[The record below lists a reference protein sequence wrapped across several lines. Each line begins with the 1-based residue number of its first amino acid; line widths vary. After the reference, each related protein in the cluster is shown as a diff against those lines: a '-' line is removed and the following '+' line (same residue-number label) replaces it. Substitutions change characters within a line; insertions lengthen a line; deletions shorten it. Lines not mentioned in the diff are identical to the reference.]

1 MPKPLSRRRFLTV
14 SATVSGGLM
23 LAWHLPASGTARPF
37 ETAPAETGEINAWLV
52 INPDNTVVVR
62 VAQSEMGQGV
72 FTALP
77 MLVAEELHAD
87 WTRVRAE
94 HADVNRHMREN
105 KVYRRMSTGGSG
117 AVRHSREYLLRAGAE
132 ARERLVRAAAQRW
145 GVAADTCRAAASRV
159 HHDATGRVLTFGAVA
174 AEAAAIELDDIE
186 IGLKPWRSFQL
197 LGTSQKRLDAA
208 AKIDG
213 SAVFGSDIRLP
224 DMVHAAI
231 AHCPVQGGTL
241 QSHDAAALA
250 GIRGVLTTVALSNAV
265 AVVADSS
272 WRARRALAELPV
284 VWNMGVGAGTR
295 SSDWDAAF
303 QQALGGDAAPVEHVG
318 DPDAAFANPS
328 GRVVEADYLAPYLAH
343 ACMEPLNC
351 TVHLQPERVDVW
363 VGTQNPE
370 AALAAVA
377 EASGLAPEQVYV
389 HTCWLGG
396 GFGIR
401 SHTAHITEAVQI
413 AKAVGKP
420 VQVLWSR
427 EEDTRQGRYRPM
439 SAFRFRAALDPE
451 GRPTAYASH
460 TVTHSILSGLRAD
473 LVTNGVDATS
483 VEGLGPPIY
492 AFAHRDVRHTI
503 RNTHLATWFWR
514 AVGASQNGWA
524 LESFMDEVAH
534 AAGADPIS
542 LRRALVASQPAA
554 VAVLDRLREA
564 SDWVRPLPAGRGR
577 GVALFECFGT
587 LVGQVAEV
595 TVGPTGALRVDR
607 VVTVLDCGHVVNP
620 SIVEAQ
626 VESCIIY
633 GLTAALYGKITVE
646 DGRVREGNFDTYRML
661 TLAETPT
668 METHLELSRGASWGG
683 VGEPALAPLAA
694 AVCNAIFQA
703 TGRRLRTLP
712 ILQHDLTPLAQ
723 KPDAVSA

>member
-1 MPKPLSRRRFLTV
+1 
-14 SATVSGGLM
+14 M
-23 LAWHLPASGTARPF
+23 LAWHLPAGSVARPF
-37 ETAPAETGEINAWLV
+37 ERASAESGEINAWLV
-52 INPDNTVVVR
+52 INADNTVVVR

-87 WTRVRAE
+87 WTLVRAE
-94 HADVNRHMREN
+94 HADVNRHVRED

-117 AVRHSREYLLRAGAE
+117 AVRHSREYLQRAGAE

-145 GVAADTCRAAASRV
+145 GVPADTCRAAASRV
-159 HHDATGRVLTFGAVA
+159 HHDATGRVLTYGAVA
-174 AEAAAIELDDIE
+174 AEAAAVDLDGIE
-186 IGLKPWRSFQL
+186 IGLKPWRSFEL

-208 AKIDG
+208 AKVDG
-213 SAVFGSDIRLP
+213 SAVFGIDIRLP
-224 DMVHAAI
+224 GMVYAAI

-241 QSHDAAALA
+241 QSHDAAVLL
-250 GIRGVLTTVALSNAV
+250 GRRGVLTTVALSNAV

-272 WRARRALAELPV
+272 WRALRALADLPV
-284 VWNMGVGAGTR
+284 VWNMGAGAGSR
-295 SSDWDAAF
+295 SSDWDSEF
-303 QQALGGDAAPVEHVG
+303 QQALGGDAAPVERVG
-318 DPDAAFANPS
+318 DPDAAFANAS
-328 GRVVEADYLAPYLAH
+328 GRVVEADYRVPYLAH

-377 EASGLAPEQVYV
+377 EASGFAPAQVYV
-389 HTCWLGG
+389 HNCWLGG

-460 TVTHSILSGLRAD
+460 TVTHSILAGMRAD
-473 LVTNGVDATS
+473 LVANGVDATS

-492 AFAHRDVRHTI
+492 AFSHRDVRHTI

-534 AAGADPIS
+534 AAGADPIAF
-542 LRRALVASQPAA
+542 RRALVAPQPAA
-554 VAVLDRLREA
+554 VAVLDRLREV
-564 SDWVRPLPAGRGR
+564 SGWSRPLPAGRGR
-577 GVALFECFGT
+577 GVALFESFGT
-587 LVGQVAEV
+587 IVGQVAEV
-595 TVGPTGALRVDR
+595 SVGPTGALRVDR

-626 VESCIIY
+626 VESCIVY

-661 TLAETPT
+661 TLAETPK

-683 VGEPALAPLAA
+683 VGEPALAPVAA

-703 TGRRLRTLP
+703 TGRRVRALP
-712 ILQHDLTPLAQ
+712 ILQHDLTPLQQ

>member
-1 MPKPLSRRRFLTV
+1 MPMLLSRRGFLSA
-14 SATVSGGLM
+14 SATVSGGLL
-23 LAWHLPASGTARPF
+23 LAWHLPAGGTARPF
-37 ETAPAETGEINAWLV
+37 DAAPSASGEINAWLL
-52 INPDNTVVVR
+52 INRDNTVVVR

-87 WTRVRAE
+87 WSLVRAE
-94 HADVNRHMREN
+94 HADANRHVREQQ
-105 KVYRRMSTGGSG
+105 VYRRMSTGGSG
-117 AVRHSREYLLRAGAE
+117 AVRHSREYLQRAGAE
-132 ARERLVRAAAQRW
+132 ARERLIRAAAARW
-145 GVAADTCRAAASRV
+145 GVPPDSCRAAASHV

-174 AEAAAIELDDIE
+174 AEAATVNLDGVDIALKTWQQFELV
-186 IGLKPWRSFQL
+186 
-197 LGTSQKRLDAA
+197 GTSQTRLDAA
-208 AKIDG
+208 AKVDG
-213 SAVFGSDIRLP
+213 SAVFGIDIRLP
-224 DMVHAAI
+224 GMLYAAI

-241 QSHDAAALA
+241 QDHDAKALM
-250 GIRGVLTTVALSNAV
+250 GRRGVLTTVALANAV
-265 AVVADSS
+265 AVVADNS
-272 WRARRALAELPV
+272 WRAQRALAELSIT
-284 VWNMGVGAGTR
+284 WQEGEGAGTR
-295 SSDWDAAF
+295 SADWDAEF
-303 QQALGGDAAPVEHVG
+303 LQALGGPAAQVERVG
-318 DPDAAFANPS
+318 EPDDAFANAAV
-328 GRVVEADYLAPYLAH
+328 RVVEADYRVPYLAH

-351 TVHLQPERVDVW
+351 TVHLQADRADVW

-370 AALAAVA
+370 ATLLAVA
-377 EASGLAPEQVYV
+377 DASGLTPEQVHV
-389 HTCWLGG
+389 HNCWLGG

-401 SHTAHITEAVQI
+401 SHTAHVVEAVQV

-439 SAFRFRAALDPE
+439 SAFRFRAALDAE

-460 TVTHSILSGLRAD
+460 TVTHSILAGLRAD
-473 LVTNGVDATS
+473 MVANGVDASS

-524 LESFMDEVAH
+524 LESFIDEVAH
-534 AAGADPIS
+534 AAGTDPFVF
-542 LRRALVASQPAA
+542 RRALVASQPAA
-554 VAVLDRLREA
+554 VAVLDRLGEV
-564 SDWVRPLPAGRGR
+564 SDWRQPLPAGRGR

-587 LVGQVAEV
+587 IVGQVAEV
-595 TVGPTGALRVDR
+595 TVGRTGALAVDR

-626 VESCIIY
+626 VESSIVY

-661 TLAETPT
+661 TLAETPK
-668 METHLELSRGASWGG
+668 METHLQLSRGASWGG

-712 ILQHDLTPLAQ
+712 ILEHDLTPLGQGSGA
-723 KPDAVSA
+723 